1 MDRPAGRRPQCA
13 RCARPLA
20 ACLCACVRAVD
31 NEVEVLVLQHP
42 QEQGQAK
49 GTATLLTLS
58 LRRCQLRVGE
68 QFEPGLLQQLLDA
81 PSAEGQP
88 MQALLLYPGATPT
101 EAATALPPSRLRLVV
116 LDGSWRKSRKM
127 LALNP
132 ALRALPRLSLVQP
145 PPSRYAVRRAESAEQ
160 RSTLE
165 ATVLALQQLEARPQ
179 RYDTLWEGLDHFMA
193 QLSSR
198 MPTEHLRPTA

>member
-1 MDRPAGRRPQCA
+1 M
-13 RCARPLA
+13 
-20 ACLCACVRAVD
+20 
-31 NEVEVLVLQHP
+31 LVLQHP
-42 QEQGQAK
+42 QEQQQAK
-49 GTATLLTLS
+49 GTATLLALS

-68 QFEPGLLQQLLDA
+68 QFEPGMLQALLQA
-81 PSAEGQP
+81 PSADGQP
-88 MQALLLYPGATPT
+88 VQALLLYPGATAPA
-101 EAATALPPSRLRLVV
+101 AATALPPSRLRLVV

-132 ALRALPRLSLVQP
+132 ALQALPRLSLEQP

-179 RYDTLWEGLDHFMA
+179 RYAALWAGMDGFVA

-198 MPTEHLRPTA
+198 MPAKHRRPAG